1 LPLLHFRHDH
11 RKKATDSPAILPIEQ
26 PEGIIAMHSEGKIW
40 LIAGLG
46 LAVALTG
53 LIARVYRGLDTPPSA
68 ASIFDPLETME
79 SVRFSQRQHSVLAQ
93 PTILQADA
101 AVIPLGRD
109 SVDSPL
115 REPLPSPIVPLTL
128 DDEPSGSE
136 PASLLSPAVY
146 DDIPLVPPPPAVQQ
160 P

>member
-1 LPLLHFRHDH
+1 M
-11 RKKATDSPAILPIEQ
+11 DSPCILPIQQ
-26 PEGIIAMHSEGKIW
+26 PEGIISMHSEGKIW

-53 LIARVYRGLDTPPSA
+53 LLARVYRGFDTPPA
-68 ASIFDPLETME
+68 AAIFDPLETIE
-79 SVRFSQRQHSVLAQ
+79 SVRFSQRQHPVLAQ

-101 AVIPLGRD
+101 AVLPLGSD
-109 SVDSPL
+109 TADSPL

-128 DDEPSGSE
+128 EDEPSRTE
-136 PASLLSPAVY
+136 PFSLLSPAVY